1 MRTSIATSPYG
12 QIRAAPEQAGGTL
25 GNLDTMIAAHALA
38 RGSGMLPWSHVGS
51 GLLARDDALWRHQPG
66 DQPGWTGGATH
77 PA

>member
-38 RGSGMLPWSHVGS
+38 RGSGMLPWSHVRPPDLGEIKMS
-51 GLLARDDALWRHQPG
+51 RV
-66 DQPGWTGGATH
+66 
-77 PA
+77 